1 MTFSHDGLRDN
12 ATHLAAPPYFYEN
25 LKREIHTFQRNRK
38 PFALQRFVL
47 EPASDIAETERDEF
61 LSSEN
66 IESAAIEFSR
76 IIESTLR
83 REDLCA
89 RLGVSEFVLLV
100 KGNLDLVQLLS
111 DRISSR
117 WSDNGWKCL
126 RSFTFVTEGDSTLEL
141 LHRLDEA
148 TLT

>member
-25 LKREIHTFQRNRK
+25 LKREIHTFQRNSK
-38 PFALQRFVL
+38 PFALLRFVL
-47 EPASDIAETERDEF
+47 EPDPNLIGAVPDEF
-61 LSSEN
+61 LFSEN
-66 IESAAIEFSR
+66 IESAAIEFSQ
-76 IIESTLR
+76 IVESTLR

-89 RLGVSEFVLLV
+89 RLGLSEFVLLV
-100 KGNLDLVQLLS
+100 KGNLELVQLLS
-111 DRISSR
+111 DRISSQ
-117 WSDNGWKCL
+117 WSDEAWKCL
-126 RSFTFVTEGDSTLEL
+126 HSFAFVAEGDSPLEL